1 MLGCKEPAMF
11 IPAKFRQTDF
21 AEIRRFIAA
30 QPLATLVVQHE
41 NRLQAAHIP
50 LFWYDNGSEWGA
62 LRGHFAKA
70 NLLWQA
76 AGEDKQWLAVFQDS
90 GCYIS
95 PNWYPSK
102 ARDHKAVPTWNYQ
115 AVHFSGRLTL
125 LDDID
130 STLAVLSELSR
141 IHEAEQTRPWQLADA
156 PPDYIQA
163 MCKALKCFEFT
174 IEQVEATY
182 KLSQNQSAENR
193 SGVVEGLQAKGGT
206 AAEKMAEKVQRFAPD
221 S

>member
-50 LFWYDNGSEWGA
+50 LFWHDNGSEWGA

-70 NLLWQA
+70 NPLWQA
-76 AGEDKQWLAVFQDS
+76 AGEGKQWLAVFQDS

-125 LDDID
+125 LDDTD

-141 IHEAEQTRPWQLADA
+141 IHEAEQARPWQLADA

-174 IEQVEATY
+174 IEQVEAAY
-182 KLSQNQSAENR
+182 KLSQNQSEENR
-193 SGVVEGLQAKGGT
+193 NGVLDGLAGQDG
-206 AAEKMAEKVQRFAPD
+206 AAAQEMIRNIARFAPD
-221 S
+221 A

>member
-1 MLGCKEPAMF
+1 MF
-11 IPAKFRQTDF
+11 VPAKFRQTDF
-21 AEIRRFIAA
+21 TEIRRFIAA

-41 NRLQAAHIP
+41 NRLQAAHVP
-50 LFWYDNGSEWGA
+50 LYWHDNGSEWGA

-70 NLLWQA
+70 NPIWQA
-76 AGEDKQWLAVFQDS
+76 AGGEEQWLAVFQNS

-115 AVHFSGRLTL
+115 AVHFGGRLTL
-125 LDDID
+125 LEDAG

-141 IHEAEQTRPWQLADA
+141 LHEAGQPRPWQPADA
-156 PPDYIQA
+156 PPDYLQA

-174 IEQVEATY
+174 IKEVEAAY

-193 SGVVEGLQAKGGT
+193 SGVVSGLQAQGGA
-206 AAEKMAEKVQRFAPD
+206 AAEEMAEKVQRFAPK
-221 S
+221 